1 MPDRNRAKLD
11 PMDNKR
17 LGERIREMRLQ
28 REWSQTELGRQVGV
42 SKATV
47 SQWELGQIKDI
58 RLRTVLK
65 LVQVL
70 GTTLQYLVNG
80 PPGAH
85 TPPSPGRPER
95 LRLIKGNRSS

>member
-1 MPDRNRAKLD
+1 
-11 PMDNKR
+11 MDSKR

-28 REWSQTELGRQVGV
+28 REWSQTDLGQRVGV
-42 SKATV
+42 TKATV
-47 SQWELGQIKDI
+47 SQWERGQIKDI

-80 PPGAH
+80 PPGS
-85 TPPSPGRPER
+85 TSPPAPGRPER
-95 LRLIKGNRSS
+95 LRIVKGSRPP

>member
-1 MPDRNRAKLD
+1 
-11 PMDNKR
+11 MDSKR

-28 REWSQTELGRQVGV
+28 REWSQTDLGTRVGV

-47 SQWELGQIKDI
+47 SQWERGQIKDI
-58 RLRTVLK
+58 RLKTVLK

-80 PPGAH
+80 PPGSI
-85 TPPSPGRPER
+85 TPPPVGRPER
-95 LRLIKGNRSS
+95 LRLVKGSHSS